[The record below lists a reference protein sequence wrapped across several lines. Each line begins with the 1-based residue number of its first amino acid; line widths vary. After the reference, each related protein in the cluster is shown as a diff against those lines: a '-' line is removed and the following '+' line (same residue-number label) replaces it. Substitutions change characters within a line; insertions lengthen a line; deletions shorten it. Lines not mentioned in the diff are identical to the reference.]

1 MLSEDIHFYNS
12 NILSLPFLYT
22 YEKTSN
28 DFEAKKTLYLR
39 QFNWFVNDFKQL
51 KVILSNS

>member
-1 MLSEDIHFYNS
+1 MLSQDIHFYNS
-12 NILSLPFLYT
+12 NILNLPFLYT

-51 KVILSNS
+51 KVISSNS